1 MNGGI
6 LEMNKQRSSFTSR
19 IGFVLAAAGSAV
31 GLGNLWR
38 FPYLAAKYGGGT
50 FLLVYIILA
59 VTFGF
64 TLMIAEVAIGRRT
77 QLSCIGAYKQLDKR
91 FGFLGWLA
99 AAVPVII
106 TPYYCVIGG
115 WVTKYLIEFL
125 TGNGLETASDAF
137 FGSFIGVQAPGL
149 AGNPVT
155 WFVIFVLI
163 NTVIVLCGVQQGVEK
178 VSRVMMPVLVIL
190 SAIVACYSLTIPGAI
205 DGLKFYLL
213 PRWSDFSIFT
223 VLGAMGQ
230 MFYSMSLAMGI
241 MITYGSYMQ
250 KDNMLEH
257 SVTQIEVFDTGIALL
272 AGLMIIPAMVAF
284 SGGDT
289 TLVKESAGAGLMFG
303 VLPKVFESMAF
314 GNVIGTVFFVL
325 VLLAALTS
333 SISLMETITSIVVD
347 KAHLSRRAAVIAVTV
362 FVLLLGIPS
371 CLGYSEAFAAIQ
383 PLGMAFLDFF
393 DFISN
398 SIMMP
403 IVAFLTCVLVG
414 HIVGPKVVID
424 EVESSGTFR
433 RKKLFVVM
441 IRWIAPIMLV
451 MILATE
457 ILKFMGVVSV

>member
-1 MNGGI
+1 MKK
-6 LEMNKQRSSFTSR
+6 ERSSFTSR

-59 VTFGF
+59 ITFGF
-64 TLMIAEVAIGRRT
+64 TLMIAEIAIGRKTR
-77 QLSCIGAYKQLDKR
+77 LSCIGAYCALDKR

-99 AAVPVII
+99 SLVPVII

-115 WVTKYLIEFL
+115 WVMKYLAEFL
-125 TGNGLETASDAF
+125 TGNGLETASDSY
-137 FGSFIGVQAPGL
+137 FGSFTAVSLPGIL
-149 AGNPVT
+149 GTPVT
-155 WFVIFVLI
+155 WFVIYVLI
-163 NTVIVLCGVQQGVEK
+163 NATVVLFGVEKGIEK

-190 SAIVACYSLTIPGAI
+190 SIIIAGYSLTIPGAI
-205 DGLKFYLL
+205 DGLKYYLL
-213 PRWSDFSIFT
+213 PRMEDFSIYT
-223 VLGAMGQ
+223 VLAAMGQ
-230 MFYSMSLAMGI
+230 LFYSMSLAMGI

-257 SVTQIEVFDTGIALL
+257 SVTQIEVFDTGFAIIA
-272 AGLMIIPAMVAF
+272 GMMIIPAMVAF

-289 TLVKESAGAGLMFG
+289 SLVRESAGAGLMFG
-303 VLPKVFESMAF
+303 VLPKVFESMLF
-314 GNVIGTVFFVL
+314 GNVIGTVFFLL

-333 SISLMETITSIVVD
+333 SISLMETIVSIIVD
-347 KAHLSRRAAVIAVTV
+347 KAKIGRKPAAILVTIG
-362 FVLLLGIPS
+362 VLLLGMLS
-371 CLGYSEAFAAIQ
+371 CLGYGPLAAIA
-383 PLGMAFLDFF
+383 PLSMAFLDFF

-403 IVAFLTCVLVG
+403 IVAFLTCILVG
-414 HIVGPKVVID
+414 HIIGPKMVID
-424 EVESSGTFR
+424 EVETSGTFR

-441 IRWIAPIMLV
+441 VRWIAPVMLL

-457 ILKFMGVVSV
+457 ILKFFGVITV

>member
-1 MNGGI
+1 MKK
-6 LEMNKQRSSFTSR
+6 ERSSFTSR

-59 VTFGF
+59 ITFGF
-64 TLMIAEVAIGRRT
+64 TLMIAEIAIGRKTR
-77 QLSCIGAYKQLDKR
+77 LSCIGAYKQLDKR

-99 AAVPVII
+99 AAVPLII

-115 WVTKYLIEFL
+115 WVIKYLVEFL
-125 TGNGLETASDAF
+125 SGRGIETAADSF
-137 FGSFIGVQAPGL
+137 FSGFIGITAPGL
-149 AGNPVT
+149 AGNPLT
-155 WFVIFVLI
+155 WFVIYVLI
-163 NTVIVLCGVQQGVEK
+163 NMVVVLCGVEQGVEK
-178 VSRVMMPVLVIL
+178 VSRVMMPVLVLL
-190 SAIVACYSLTIPGAI
+190 SIVVAVYSLTIPGAM

-213 PRWSDFSIFT
+213 PRWEDFSIFT

-230 MFYSMSLAMGI
+230 LFYSMSLAMGI

-250 KDNMLEH
+250 KDNILEH

-289 TLVKESAGAGLMFG
+289 ALVKESAGAGLMFG

-314 GNVIGTVFFVL
+314 GTVIGTVFFLL

-347 KAHLSRRAAVIAVTV
+347 KAHLSRRSAVIAVTV
-362 FVLLLGIPS
+362 FVLLLGVPS
-371 CLGYSEAFAAIQ
+371 CLGYSELCANLQ

-403 IVAFLTCVLVG
+403 IVAFLTCILVG
-414 HIVGPKVVID
+414 HIIGPKTVIE
-424 EVESSGTFR
+424 EVESSGVFR

-441 IRWIAPIMLV
+441 IRWIAPIMLL
-451 MILATE
+451 MILGTE
-457 ILKFMGVVSV
+457 ILKFMGVITV